1 MSAAF
6 QCLNCKFYREAT
18 AIDYIKSDYWPGSLG
33 STSYLFDSSL
43 LRLLFHLKHKTPGTS
58 VNKFCETLNEISTD
72 YGRVMIRET
81 PFNLTT
87 NN

>member
-1 MSAAF
+1 MFYLEAA
-6 QCLNCKFYREAT
+6 
-18 AIDYIKSDYWPGSLG
+18 AIDYIKSGSLG
-33 STSYLFDSSL
+33 ATSYLFDSSL
-43 LRLLFHLKHKTPGTS
+43 LRLLFHLKYKTPGTS

-72 YGRVMIRET
+72 YGRVMIREI